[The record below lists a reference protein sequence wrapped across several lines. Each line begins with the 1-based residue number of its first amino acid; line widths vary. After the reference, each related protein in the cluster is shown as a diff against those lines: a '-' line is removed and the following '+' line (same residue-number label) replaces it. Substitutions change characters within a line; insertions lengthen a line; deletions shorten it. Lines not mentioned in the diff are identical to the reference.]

1 MPTIDESYKQFI
13 SSINF
18 SLLNDET
25 RQRLQRI
32 ALLDDELD
40 KLHRMNIELTK
51 TIERRSRQRTS
62 TKDKDPLLKEN
73 EHLQQELINYLRTL
87 KSTIMNNYSLYM
99 LSFRDNKYSS

>member
-1 MPTIDESYKQFI
+1 M
-13 SSINF
+13 
-18 SLLNDET
+18 
-25 RQRLQRI
+25 QRI